1 MTSNEGEAAN
11 LKRARSYILWLLA
24 RRDYPRRTLEEKLKK
39 KELSSLEIKTLLD
52 GLSEEGL
59 YREETFK
66 KLRTRQ
72 LIRQGYGPSLI
83 KAKMSRD
90 RIVPSNEE
98 LDASYLDLDISQE
111 LQLRLLI
118 EKHSKRYA
126 SRGLNPRQFKEK
138 LIQSLVRKGFSI
150 SIVLK
155 ALSEPPPERTC
166 EAVPKE

>member
-1 MTSNEGEAAN
+1 MENEGGKAD
-11 LKRARSYILWLLA
+11 LKRARSYVLWLLA

-39 KELSSLEIKTLLD
+39 KELSSSEIKTLLD
-52 GLSEEGL
+52 ALSEDGL
-59 YREETFK
+59 YREDIFK

-90 RIVPSNEE
+90 RVVPTNEE

-111 LQLRLLI
+111 AQLRHLI

-126 SRGLNPRQFKEK
+126 NRGLNPRQFKQK
-138 LIQSLVRKGFSI
+138 LVQSLLRKGFSI
-150 SIVLK
+150 SLVLK
-155 ALSEPPPERTC
+155 ALNEPPLEKTC